1 MTTVDTA
8 AVTDEAM
15 MSLLGTASPYTVC
28 VLTWGPQRD
37 REGWQGIVWEHGRRN
52 IAMRAAGRLVVALR
66 VDDPEV
72 AGIGVYACEA
82 DEVDR
87 LLADD
92 PALLAGVLTYRLHAA
107 SGFPGDGL
115 PEPTGR

>member
-1 MTTVDTA
+1 MTVDTA

-15 MSLLGTASPYTVC
+15 MTLLGTAAPYTVC
-28 VLTWGPQRD
+28 VLTWGAQRD

-66 VDDPEV
+66 VEDPEV
-72 AGIGVYACEA
+72 AGIGVYACGP
-82 DEVDR
+82 DEVHR

-92 PALLAGVLTYRLHAA
+92 PALLAGVLSYRLHQA
-107 SGFPGDGL
+107 SGFPGDAL
-115 PEPTGR
+115 PEPTDR